1 METVDKM
8 LFVIDVGNTNTVLG
22 VYQEDELIHHW
33 RIETNRYKTEDE
45 YGMVIGSL
53 LQYADI
59 KFEEF
64 HAVIISSVVPP
75 IMFALERM
83 ATKYFKQKPLIVGPG
98 IKTGLNIK
106 YDNPKEVGADRI
118 VNAVAGIAQYG
129 SPLIIVDFGTAT
141 TYCYID
147 ENKNYIGGAI
157 APGINISTEALYTKA
172 SKLPRIELS
181 RPSNIVGRTTVEAMQ
196 VGILYGYVGQV
207 EGIVKRMKAQA
218 KVEPTVI
225 ATGGLASLISKESDI
240 IDVMDPYLTLK
251 GLHMIY
257 KRNS

>member
-1 METVDKM
+1 M

-45 YGMVIGSL
+45 YGMIIGSL
-53 LQYADI
+53 LKYADI
-59 KFEEF
+59 RFDEF

-251 GLHMIY
+251 GLHLIY

>member
-1 METVDKM
+1 M

-45 YGMVIGSL
+45 YGMMIGSL
-53 LQYADI
+53 LKYADI
-59 KFEEF
+59 RFDEF

-251 GLHMIY
+251 GLHLIY